1 MTFNID
7 LTGAERPRL
16 RIEVPH
22 WKLTSADKK
31 KLEGVI
37 LTTAT
42 LGMIAVV
49 LVRFYTLFAP
59 LIAL

>member
-1 MTFNID
+1 MAGREPTA
-7 LTGAERPRL
+7 LHKAKA
-16 RIEVPH
+16 VPH
-22 WKLTSADKK
+22 WKLTSADKE

-49 LVRFYTLFAP
+49 VVRFYTLFAP
-59 LIAL
+59 AIAL